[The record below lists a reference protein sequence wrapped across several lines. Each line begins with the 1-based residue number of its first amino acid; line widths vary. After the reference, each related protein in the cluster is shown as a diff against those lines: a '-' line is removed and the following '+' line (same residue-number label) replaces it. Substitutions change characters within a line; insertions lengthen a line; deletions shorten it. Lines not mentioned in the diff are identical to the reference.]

1 MRRKRANTS
10 RGVLFTW
17 GMVIGLAFLFV
28 VPQKAS
34 DRMQLSYARVF
45 RWPLSAGHG
54 LTLAARATALPRE
67 AEPSQESQ
75 RIIANLE
82 AKLQEATR
90 QNAELTRL
98 HAAPGWENIPLL
110 LAQVFGPADQ
120 ERNELIIGR
129 GTTDGLAV
137 GQFVM
142 SPGSPGVA
150 DQSVIGTISGV
161 DAKTARVRLITA
173 PYDPKGSKDSKA
185 ARNAKTAR
193 DAKTPD
199 DPRIAVSIGNGGVP
213 SLLEGRGDG
222 TARIP
227 FVDRK
232 HTINKGDPVY
242 AQKSPGLDVPTIT
255 GKVKDCQPDR
265 DNPLFWEITVEPVC
279 DIAGLREVAVVVAG
293 VAAQ

>member
-1 MRRKRANTS
+1 MA
-10 RGVLFTW
+10 
-17 GMVIGLAFLFV
+17 IGLAFLFV

-45 RWPLSAGHG
+45 RWPLSASRG
-54 LTLAARATALPRE
+54 LTLAARSTALPRE
-67 AEPSQESQ
+67 VDAKPSQEIQ
-75 RIIANLE
+75 NIIANLQ

-90 QNAELTRL
+90 QNAELTKL

-110 LAQVFGPADQ
+110 LAPVFGPADQ
-120 ERNELIIGR
+120 EWSELIIGR

-150 DQSVIGTISGV
+150 DQSIIGTISGV

-193 DAKTPD
+193 DAKAPD
-199 DPRIAVSIGNGGVP
+199 DPRIVVSIGSQGIQSLMEGQGGN
-213 SLLEGRGDG
+213 
-222 TARIP
+222 TARIL
-227 FVDRK
+227 FVDKNK

-242 AQKSPGLDVPTIT
+242 AQKAPGLDVPTIT
-255 GKVKDCQPDR
+255 AKVKDCRPDR
-265 DNPLFWEITVEPVC
+265 DNPLFWDITVEPVC